1 MKTED
6 PEIARMLR
14 DCQEPPGQRYALV
27 LGLLGAFAAGG
38 VVFVAITRSAALR
51 GGGGVLLAVAILLIG
66 FTARWRKRRG
76 PAGEAPSDELESA
89 EPTRRRRMR

>member
-1 MKTED
+1 MKTDD

-38 VVFVAITRSAALR
+38 VVFVAIPRSAALR
-51 GGGGVLLAVAILLIG
+51 GGGGVLLGVAVLLIG
-66 FTARWRKRRG
+66 FTARWRKRR
-76 PAGEAPSDELESA
+76 AAPSDDLDSS
-89 EPTRRRRMR
+89 EPTRRRRTR